1 MKSLTSEEMLVVKD
15 VKLKREPAVRWIKYK
30 LNPFWAGHLLVY
42 DPFFDL
48 LMMAWYLHYNKKIK
62 IEIEHLDF
70 WVDVGDNIHRHHP
83 DKVLKYYFKTEAD
96 AMAFKLMWTK

>member
-1 MKSLTSEEMLVVKD
+1 
-15 VKLKREPAVRWIKYK
+15 
-30 LNPFWAGHLLVY
+30 
-42 DPFFDL
+42 
-48 LMMAWYLHYNKKIK
+48 MAWYLHYNKKIK